1 MLFRVIYSTGVL
13 TAIALISA
21 CSGDQAQKRHEAN
34 QYLRTAIGPSGAA
47 MSVAAREPCDN
58 YSELRQP
65 FFGDTH
71 VHTSYSFD
79 ARAQDTRATPEDAY
93 RFAKGEALLIQPF
106 DENGVGQRK
115 IQIDRPLD
123 FTSVTDHAEFLGEVK
138 ICYTPGMQGYS
149 SWPCMLHRNF
159 AVIGMQAF
167 SMKTAI
173 YKQRF
178 GFCDSEQGDGA
189 YCELEALDRWKSIQ
203 AAAEQAYDRT
213 PECSFTSFV
222 GYEWTGLTNPNAANL
237 HRNVIFENEHVPTKA
252 VSWVDT
258 PSVEQLWDYLEQDCV
273 ANTPGC
279 NAVTIPHN
287 SNISAGLMFQN
298 PAVTAEEIPELPVSV
313 EQAQRRARWE
323 PLIELTQHKG
333 ESECDSRQA
342 LWAGDEFCNEEK
354 FVYDTFGGKPTG
366 VNEWIPDWLRG
377 AAGDLVPPTELPT
390 ANNFVRWALK
400 EGLRQQAEIG
410 VNSLKFG
417 LSAATDT
424 HIAAPGL
431 TQEKGHPGHGGAG
444 RGAKEAIVGLPDEL
458 ENGPGGLTVLWGE
471 QNTRESLFA
480 AMQRKEAYATSGTRP
495 LLRFFGGAG
504 LDKDL
509 CGNVAMV
516 ASAYAQGVP
525 MGSDLEPADQPPRFL
540 VAVSQDSG
548 TAEYPGAPLQ
558 RVQIVKGWYK
568 DGEVREQVLDVA
580 GGDNGASV
588 DLNTCK
594 RIGEGHAQLCTV
606 WEDPDF
612 DPDATAFY
620 YARAFENPSC
630 RWSQYQCNDAGVDC
644 SDPSTISEGFEA
656 CCAAEHQRTVQE
668 RAWSSPIWYTPA

>member
-34 QYLRTAIGPSGAA
+34 QYLRTAIGLSGAA
-47 MSVAAREPCDN
+47 MSVAARE
-58 YSELRQP
+58 
-65 FFGDTH
+65 H

-252 VSWVDT
+252 MSWVDT

-342 LWAGDEFCNEEK
+342 LWAGD
-354 FVYDTFGGKPTG
+354 
-366 VNEWIPDWLRG
+366 R
-377 AAGDLVPPTELPT
+377 PPNCPRPIT
-390 ANNFVRWALK
+390 
-400 EGLRQQAEIG
+400 
-410 VNSLKFG
+410 
-417 LSAATDT
+417 
-424 HIAAPGL
+424 
-431 TQEKGHPGHGGAG
+431 
-444 RGAKEAIVGLPDEL
+444 
-458 ENGPGGLTVLWGE
+458 
-471 QNTRESLFA
+471 LFA
-480 AMQRKEAYATSGTRP
+480 GHLRRASGSRP
-495 LLRFFGGAG
+495 
-504 LDKDL
+504 K
-509 CGNVAMV
+509 
-516 ASAYAQGVP
+516 
-525 MGSDLEPADQPPRFL
+525 L
-540 VAVSQDSG
+540 V
-548 TAEYPGAPLQ
+548 
-558 RVQIVKGWYK
+558 
-568 DGEVREQVLDVA
+568 
-580 GGDNGASV
+580 
-588 DLNTCK
+588 
-594 RIGEGHAQLCTV
+594 
-606 WEDPDF
+606 
-612 DPDATAFY
+612 
-620 YARAFENPSC
+620 
-630 RWSQYQCNDAGVDC
+630 
-644 SDPSTISEGFEA
+644 
-656 CCAAEHQRTVQE
+656 
-668 RAWSSPIWYTPA
+668 